1 MTEELKTKKSVRGRK
16 KNPVAKVECNEDCY
30 GSFAL
35 LRNDGTLPLK
45 SDKNVAIVE
54 CKKNKGIATA
64 QVLSKALS
72 QSVEKVAHVCHVFGQ
87 KSPKGDIKTIAKQ
100 LKKFPVVI
108 LYIRSEA
115 KGYIAE
121 VEQLATYIRKHSSL
135 IICYHKIGNL
145 LSSSLI
151 SKANSVIACFN
162 KDKEEGKALCNI
174 MLGNVSPFARVNI
187 NASEPFNYEYLSLNA
202 NENDF
207 MGFGASYVN
216 FSYTNVSLSRYTAK
230 VGEITEVQA
239 MITNNSQTEASE
251 IAQLY
256 ITPAHTFAPK
266 LIDYGVVKINACESV
281 TVSFNVNTSNLDYS
295 SFEDNEAYTF
305 YVCVGKS
312 STDVIRIP
320 FRVIF

>member
-1 MTEELKTKKSVRGRK
+1 MAKELKTKKSVRGRRK
-16 KNPVAKVECNEDCY
+16 KPVAKVECNDNCY

-72 QSVEKVAHVCHVFGQ
+72 QSVEKVVHVCHVFGQ
-87 KSPKGDIKTIAKQ
+87 KSPKGDIKTTAKQ
-100 LKKFPVVI
+100 LKKFPIVI

-115 KGYIAE
+115 KGYLAE
-121 VEQLATYIRKHSSL
+121 VEQLATHIRKHSSL

-145 LSSSLI
+145 LSSTLI
-151 SKANSVIACFN
+151 SKANSVIVCFN

-174 MLGNVSPFARVNI
+174 MLGNVSPFARVNLS
-187 NASEPFNYEYLSLNA
+187 ASEPFNYEYLTTAS
-202 NENDF
+202 ENDF

-230 VGEITEVQA
+230 VGEIIEVQA
-239 MITNNSQTEASE
+239 TVSNNSQIEASE

-281 TVSFNVNTSNLDYS
+281 TVSFGVNTSNLDYS
-295 SFEDNEAYTF
+295 SFEDNEAYAF
-305 YVCVGKS
+305 YACVGKS
-312 STDVIRIP
+312 STDVVRIP